1 MFTVS
6 EYVLWRGWQKGPEC
20 LYLRQFWCL
29 GGLGYGIIS
38 NAADLWGNKQK
49 KIVLIK
55 KNEISFESGKLCL
68 ILRPMTEQTL
78 IINKNRR

>member
-6 EYVLWRGWQKGPEC
+6 EYVLWRGRQKGLEC

-29 GGLGYGIIS
+29 RGLGYGIIS
-38 NAADLWGNKQK
+38 NAAVLGGTNKK

-55 KNEISFESGKLCL
+55 KNEISFGSGKLCL

-78 IINKNRR
+78 IIN